1 VIQTLE
7 FPGSLNSLNIL
18 GFFNNANTG
27 FRSSRV
33 TADIA
38 KLLLGY
44 VAALLT
50 KANSLTN
57 LSQNLSEL
65 GGLLFVC
72 LEQIKSNPLRGFRSN
87 SRQSSKLI
95 N

>member
-7 FPGSLNSLNIL
+7 FSGSLNSLNIL
-18 GFFNNANTG
+18 GFFNNANAG
-27 FRSSRV
+27 FRSSWV

-50 KANSLTN
+50 KANSLAN
-57 LSQNLSEL
+57 LIQNLS
-65 GGLLFVC
+65 
-72 LEQIKSNPLRGFRSN
+72 
-87 SRQSSKLI
+87 
-95 N
+95 